1 MDQAAHFEFRRHV
14 LGLILTALQSNIITI
29 TDLQHLIKLPVT
41 PAGAVVMPETWIAS
55 YGPTGSVKAFKK
67 GNILEE
73 HGKRYVGTLKG
84 YSESDAY
91 GFLNCPELR
100 AIYNVD
106 VYIHKNVYMQ
116 VTPPLQIGESVNFS
130 IHENSKGQPQ
140 ACFVRRAAW

>member
-1 MDQAAHFEFRRHV
+1 MDQAAPFEFRRHV

-29 TDLQHLIKLPVT
+29 TDLQNLIKLTVAPGV
-41 PAGAVVMPETWIAS
+41 AAVPDTWIAS
-55 YGPTGSVKAFKK
+55 YGPTGSVKGFKK
-67 GNILEE
+67 TSVLEDQ
-73 HGKRYVGTLKG
+73 GKRYLGTLKG

-91 GFLNCPELR
+91 GFINCPELR
-100 AIYNVD
+100 AIYSVD
-106 VYIHKNVYMQ
+106 VYIHKNVYLQ